1 MSEEIIKNN
10 PDGDGNDSGLYNG
23 EGAFASGGI
32 GGVTD
37 PGASTLGNIP
47 TAEFGV
53 TTGPNAVNPSGDAAS
68 GILRPEHALSICFST
83 GLVTINAWLEVAT

>member
-1 MSEEIIKNN
+1 MSEEIKKNN
-10 PDGDGNDSGLYNG
+10 PDAAAADSGRYNA

-47 TAEFGV
+47 TEIASFNFSPISS
-53 TTGPNAVNPSGDAAS
+53 PNLCLKIDNLDSH
-68 GILRPEHALSICFST
+68 R
-83 GLVTINAWLEVAT
+83 